1 MTCHGEP
8 GGKRVIPQE
17 EQGGGAIAFTGS
29 WRDYAPIAFTNLLL
43 TVVTLGIYSFWART
57 RERQYLWSHTR
68 FIDDHLEYSG
78 TGLELFV
85 GYVIAFFTII
95 LPLGA
100 IALVQQGVLLR
111 GHAGWAIL
119 ILLFGYT
126 AVYYLTG
133 VAKFR
138 ALRYRLSR
146 TYWHGIRG
154 GSDVQGLA
162 YGWEYLWR
170 NLAGT
175 LAAGLMVPWA
185 MTSLWNRR
193 WGKMSFGPY
202 AFHAGAR
209 WEKIIGRY
217 LAYYLMP
224 IVFIFAIVAIGIVGG
239 VGAAAAGASQKQS
252 PDTMLA
258 IVITLFIVGYILFF
272 VVLGLVA
279 LFYYS
284 AFYREAVGQLELGG
298 LQFDFTARTW
308 DWIKLWAINIALVV
322 GTLGVGYIFV
332 NYRTY
337 TFAIRHLRAYG
348 EVRLDQMTQS
358 STRDPGQGEGLLD
371 AFDVGAF

>member
-1 MTCHGEP
+1 M
-8 GGKRVIPQE
+8 
-17 EQGGGAIAFTGS
+17 
-29 WRDYAPIAFTNLLL
+29 
-43 TVVTLGIYSFWART
+43 
-57 RERQYLWSHTR
+57 
-68 FIDDHLEYSG
+68 
-78 TGLELFV
+78 
-85 GYVIAFFTII
+85 I
-95 LPLGA
+95 LPLGG

-119 ILLFGYT
+119 IVLFGYLV
-126 AVYYLTG
+126 VYYLTG
-133 VAKFR
+133 VARFR

-162 YGWEYLWR
+162 YGGDYLWR
-170 NLAGT
+170 NLVGT

-185 MTSLWNRR
+185 MTTLWNRR
-193 WGKMSFGPY
+193 WSQMSFGPY
-202 AFHAGAR
+202 AFRADAR
-209 WEKIIGRY
+209 WDKIIARY
-217 LAYYLMP
+217 LAYYLVP
-224 IVFIFAIVAIGIVGG
+224 VVFTVGIFVLLVMAGA
-239 VGAAAAGASQKQS
+239 GAAAANAAKAQS
-252 PDTMLA
+252 RDVVLA
-258 IVITLFIVGYILFF
+258 IFVAAAILGYVLFF

-308 DWIKLWAINIALVV
+308 DWIKLWAVNIALVI

-332 NYRTY
+332 NYRNY

-348 EVRLDQMTQS
+348 EVRLDEMTQTT
-358 STRDPGQGEGLLD
+358 TRDPGQGEGLLD